1 MTKNLV
7 FSPFNSPTGLGGLD
21 RQDGREPVGIDND
34 PLFPHETCVSFVVA
48 IFGVQEKKGEKF
60 FYLFFQ
66 PFNLITSKARRFTH
80 NFEVIRLKGFVDFLV
95 V

>member
-1 MTKNLV
+1 M
-7 FSPFNSPTGLGGLD
+7 
-21 RQDGREPVGIDND
+21 
-34 PLFPHETCVSFVVA
+34 VA

-80 NFEVIRLKGFVDFLV
+80 NFEVIRLKGFADFLAV
-95 V
+95 KLGKMRFYLTYLTKKKFFLSQLGKFFFVRKKT